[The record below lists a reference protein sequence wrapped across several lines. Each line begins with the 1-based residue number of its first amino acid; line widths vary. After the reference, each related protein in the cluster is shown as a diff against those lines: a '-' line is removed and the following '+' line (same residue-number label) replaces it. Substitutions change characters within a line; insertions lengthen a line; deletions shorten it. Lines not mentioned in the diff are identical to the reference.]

1 MVKRNLLYIWLLG
14 CIYVQGCGTS
24 DNPPPDTLPK
34 SWEKVLEQAKGEEI
48 TMMMWQGDPLINKYM
63 ETYIKRSLKDS
74 FGIDLTLASGQGN
87 AIIQSLMA
95 ERQAGKEVS
104 SLDIIW
110 INGETFYQLR
120 ELDGLFGPFVEKLPN
135 SAYLDL
141 DNPFIGKDFQ
151 QDIKGYECPWGNVQL
166 TWIYDN
172 ENLTHPPQNR
182 RELYQFV
189 KQNPGIFTFDSHFTG
204 MTWLKSLMIDMAGD
218 PEVLYGAFDEEKY
231 SIYSARLWDYI
242 DSIRPYLWKE
252 GRTIPTSVASMH
264 QMFANNELWFTFSNN
279 DAEVDNKVIRG
290 VFDTTARAYVPE
302 IGSIQNSHYL
312 GIPKMSGKKAAAMV
326 AINFMIS
333 PEAQYKKMSP
343 EIWGDGTVLD
353 ISKLPLDWQNEFEN
367 IPGRKYAPDRKEIEQ
382 RAYMELAPEYMIR
395 LYDDLQKYISG
406 NLQR

>member
-1 MVKRNLLYIWLLG
+1 MVKRNLLYILLLG
-14 CIYVQGCGTS
+14 IVFIFGCST
-24 DNPPPDTLPK
+24 DEETPPEVLPEN
-34 SWEKVLEQAKGEEI
+34 WEEILEQAKGEEI

-63 ETYIKRSLKDS
+63 EFYVKSTLKDS
-74 FGIDLTLASGQGN
+74 FGIGLTLASGQGN
-87 AIIQSLMA
+87 AIVQSLMA
-95 ERQAGKEVS
+95 ERQAGKQES

-120 ELDGLFGPFVEKLPN
+120 ELDALFGPFVEKLPN

-151 QDIKGYECPWGNVQL
+151 QDINGYECPWGNVQL
-166 TWIYDN
+166 TWIYDK
-172 ENLTHPPQNR
+172 ENLSDPPQDR
-182 RELYQFV
+182 RELYHFV

-204 MTWLKSLMIDMAGD
+204 MTWLKSLMIDITGD
-218 PEVLYGAFDEEKY
+218 PEILYGAFDEEKY
-231 SIYSARLWDYI
+231 NTYSARLWDYI
-242 DSIRPYLWKE
+242 DSIRPYLWKD

-264 QMFANNELWFTFSNN
+264 QMFANDELWFTFSNN
-279 DAEVDNKVIRG
+279 DVEVDNKVIRG
-290 VFDTTARAYVPE
+290 VFDTTSRAYVPE

-353 ISKLPLDWQNEFEN
+353 ISQLSPDWQNEFEN
-367 IPGRKYAPDRKEIEQ
+367 IPGRKYAPDRNEIES

-406 NLQR
+406 NLKR